1 MNPKQVVLAAAQTLA
16 DAAPTATWEWI
27 QRTIMRQAANLASRK
42 RGLRMPWPLP
52 PGGPDHGAD
61 EVADQAAAVLHRLDL
76 PAWDMPHVSA
86 LHEVLLEHT
95 LVDGR
100 VVHSSDPARR
110 AVGVWYTPPEV
121 AAAMCALSL
130 GQALRQVDEANPDA
144 GPWAVLLVRAHDP
157 ACGAG
162 VFLVAAA
169 RWLATQFADR
179 HGRVTAEEVL
189 PGIITTCLTGTDL
202 DPVAVDLAKTA
213 LWWELDG
220 LLPLARLGHVV
231 TVADTLASPS
241 ERSSRGVLL

>member
-52 PGGPDHGAD
+52 PGGPDHAAEAAD
-61 EVADQAAAVLHRLDL
+61 TVAAVLHRLALDT
-76 PAWDMPHVSA
+76 WDMPHVSA

-110 AVGVWYTPPEV
+110 AVGVWYTPPQV
-121 AAAMCALSL
+121 AAAMCALAL
-130 GQALRQVDEANPDA
+130 GQGLRQADEAHPQA
-144 GPWAVLLVRAHDP
+144 GAGAVLLVRAHDP

-162 VFLVAAA
+162 VFLGAAA
-169 RWLATQFADR
+169 RWLAAEYARR
-179 HGRVTAEEVL
+179 HGHVTPDEVL
-189 PGIITTCLTGTDL
+189 PGIITTCLWGSDL

-241 ERSSRGVLL
+241 ECSSRGVLL